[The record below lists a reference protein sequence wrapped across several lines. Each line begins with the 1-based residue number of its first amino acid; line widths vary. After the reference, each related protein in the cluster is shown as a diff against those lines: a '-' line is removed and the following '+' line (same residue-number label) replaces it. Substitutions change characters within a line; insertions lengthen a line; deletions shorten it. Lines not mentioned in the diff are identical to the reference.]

1 MSQKIDA
8 KTISIDMSTNDEDAE
23 NRIFGK
29 VVEQV
34 GNNILC
40 EFESANYDFK
50 QKETVKNLNQQLK
63 AANQKIKELQEKID
77 KLITCVEFYSDEEFL
92 IVKKDY
98 EGDLRVY
105 EVDDGGEEAICGTMA
120 IQTLKEIGY
129 LKES

>member
-1 MSQKIDA
+1 MSQKIEE
-8 KTISIDMSTNDEDAE
+8 KTVSVDMSTCDEDAE

-29 VVEQV
+29 VIDQE
-34 GNNILC
+34 GDNIIC

-50 QKETVKNLNQQLK
+50 QKELVKKLNQQLE

-77 KLITCVEFYSDEEFL
+77 KLITCVEFYSDDEFL
-92 IVKKDY
+92 FIKKDY

-105 EVDDGGEEAICGTMA
+105 EVDDGGEEAVCGTMA

-129 LKES
+129 IKES

>member
-1 MSQKIDA
+1 MSQKIEA
-8 KTISIDMSTNDEDAE
+8 KTVSIDMSTNDKDAG

-29 VVEQV
+29 VIDQV
-34 GNNILC
+34 GDNILC

-63 AANQKIKELQEKID
+63 VANQKIKELQEKID

-92 IVKKDY
+92 FVKEDY
-98 EGDLRVY
+98 EGSWIY
-105 EVDDGGEEAICGTMA
+105 EVDDSGEEAICGTFA
-120 IQTLKEIGY
+120 IQTLKDIGY

>member
-1 MSQKIDA
+1 MSQKIEA
-8 KTISIDMSTNDEDAE
+8 KTVSIDMSTNDKNAG

-29 VVEQV
+29 VVDQV
-34 GNNILC
+34 GDNILC

-63 AANQKIKELQEKID
+63 AANQKIKELEEKID

-92 IVKKDY
+92 FVKEDY
-98 EGDLRVY
+98 EGSWIY
-105 EVDDGGEEAICGTMA
+105 EVDDSGEEAICGTFA
-120 IQTLKEIGY
+120 IQTLKDIGY

>member
-1 MSQKIDA
+1 MSQKIEA
-8 KTISIDMSTNDEDAE
+8 KTVSIDMSTSDKNAG

-29 VVEQV
+29 VIDQV
-34 GNNILC
+34 GDNILC

-92 IVKKDY
+92 FVKEDC
-98 EGDLRVY
+98 EGSWIY
-105 EVDDGGEEAICGTMA
+105 EVDDSGEEAVCGTFA

-129 LKES
+129 LKE

>member
-1 MSQKIDA
+1 MTQKLED
-8 KTISIDMSTNDEDAE
+8 KTVSIDMSTSDEDAG

-29 VVEQV
+29 VVDQE
-34 GNNILC
+34 GDNILC

-50 QKETVKNLNQQLK
+50 QKEAVKKLNQQLK

-92 IVKKDY
+92 FVREDD
-98 EGDLRVY
+98 EGAWIY
-105 EVDDGGEEAICGTMA
+105 EVNDDDEEVVCGTMA

-129 LKES
+129 IKES